1 MRIFDRP
8 GQCVALIVTV
18 TLLGTIGDIPF
29 ASAST
34 GSGVIASYNGG
45 TIDLSQGWGAATV
58 CAVTNEGTN
67 CFANQSDYGS
77 WLTLNTSDGGVTPLI
92 NCSSGLKL
100 YQNISYGGN
109 ELVLF
114 QKSAWINLSSYSFA
128 DEVSSYKVG
137 ACSISMTDGQNGSG
151 NVYPGATSA
160 GSDVSWI
167 GTAWNDRVKSVY
179 IY

>member
-1 MRIFDRP
+1 MRSVDRL
-8 GQCVALIVTV
+8 GQFVALIVAGA
-18 TLLGTIGDIPF
+18 LLGTIGGVSI

-34 GSGVIASYNGG
+34 GSDVMATYNGG
-45 TIDLSQGWGAATV
+45 TIDLSQGWGTATV
-58 CAVTNEGTN
+58 CAVSNYGTN
-67 CFANQSDYGS
+67 CFANKSDYES
-77 WLTLNTSDGGVTPLI
+77 WISINTGLGGVQPLI
-92 NCSSGLKL
+92 NCSSGLQL
-100 YQNISYGGN
+100 YQNVSYGGN

-114 QKSAWINLSSYSFA
+114 QKAAWINLSSYSFS

-167 GTAWNDRVKSVY
+167 GTAWNDRVQSVY